1 MGFLKCRNSSWRT
14 TACILG
20 LAAATVVSAGCAAKD
35 SSRENST
42 TAVEANRSSATG
54 PLGSSGSEG
63 DLRSEAEQHATALS
77 REAEISLGDESAGS
91 GRTEALLSAALANDP
106 ANASALALLEGILK
120 KQLDTALAAQNW
132 EDAILQCSKYGNAI
146 QNAISG
152 SGTVQAVDNALAH
165 RAMLSTWLDEIL
177 AAKENQANKA
187 IEDCTAMLV
196 DDSIAGDE
204 MIALAS
210 RSIDELELLM
220 DDPDL
225 APLQGDIRAA
235 REQCI
240 ARRFNV
246 VLDAINA
253 DHAQILN
260 KLDTTR
266 DSASL
271 IILGESLDSLA
282 DDLAEVFDDAVGAA
296 DRLRLAHET
305 EDAIGETRK
314 RLQRALQLVLSEEG
328 EKAADNRA
336 SVHLRNALLRF
347 NDVVTVLWV
356 KKGLPWQ
363 KILDELGQV
372 EQDLSRIQPGIS
384 AKLQDQVFGLRRSV
398 LTRVAEARAGQLVNY
413 NKWAIRLIEEVRA
426 DCVKALNESGEAE
439 DQGIVDALV
448 KLGRIDMT
456 AIHPAVS
463 VLYNEVFGKYYA
475 EIDDK
480 YKPDLLTRLVTEEK
494 RPASTD

>member
-1 MGFLKCRNSSWRT
+1 
-14 TACILG
+14 
-20 LAAATVVSAGCAAKD
+20 
-35 SSRENST
+35 
-42 TAVEANRSSATG
+42 
-54 PLGSSGSEG
+54 
-63 DLRSEAEQHATALS
+63 
-77 REAEISLGDESAGS
+77 
-91 GRTEALLSAALANDP
+91 
-106 ANASALALLEGILK
+106 
-120 KQLDTALAAQNW
+120 
-132 EDAILQCSKYGNAI
+132 
-146 QNAISG
+146 
-152 SGTVQAVDNALAH
+152 
-165 RAMLSTWLDEIL
+165 
-177 AAKENQANKA
+177 
-187 IEDCTAMLV
+187 MLV